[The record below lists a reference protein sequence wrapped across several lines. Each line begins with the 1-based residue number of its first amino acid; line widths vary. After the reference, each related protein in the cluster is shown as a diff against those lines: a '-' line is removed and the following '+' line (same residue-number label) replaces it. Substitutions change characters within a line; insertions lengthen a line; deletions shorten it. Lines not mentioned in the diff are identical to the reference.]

1 MSTLAL
7 DPGLRGCGVAVF
19 SDEGV
24 LVECE
29 YVRSGSK
36 ADDLEGAMAM
46 AEAVEDAFTLPY
58 KHLAVEWPQVY
69 AGSKQKGDAN
79 DLINLAAVVASVCT
93 RYGTSIITR
102 YKPRDWKGQVP
113 KEVIQARIL
122 GAPGVVGR
130 LSAEEVAVF
139 KDCDCPKSLRHN
151 VLDSIGIGLHFLD
164 RL

>member
-36 ADDLEGAMAM
+36 DADLEGALWMAR
-46 AEAVEDAFTLPY
+46 AVKNAFPLPY

-69 AGSKQKGDAN
+69 AGSKQKGDPN
-79 DLINLAAVVASVCT
+79 DLIALAAVVAAVVT
-93 RYGTSIITR
+93 RYASIVTR

-122 GAPGVVGR
+122 GAPGVAGR

-139 KDCDCPKSLRHN
+139 KDCACPKSLRHN
-151 VLDSIGIGLHFLD
+151 VLDAIGIGLHFLD

>member
-19 SDEGV
+19 SDAGV

-36 ADDLEGAMAM
+36 DADLEGALWMAR
-46 AEAVEDAFTLPY
+46 AVEQAFPPPY

-79 DLINLAAVVASVCT
+79 DLIALAAVVAAVCT
-93 RYGTSIITR
+93 RYSTSIVTR

-122 GAPGVVGR
+122 GSLGVAGR
-130 LSAEEVAVF
+130 LSPDEMLVYAN
-139 KDCDCPKSLRHN
+139 CDCSKSLRHN
-151 VLDSIGIGLHFLD
+151 ILDAIGIGLHFLD